1 MEESCSTWQWLSTP
15 PGMTSFPLASTTLRP
30 LRPWPMTAIFSPSM
44 PTSAR
49 QDFSAVTTVPPR
61 ITRSRD
67 MARFSYNSRRRNLMN
82 PLRPILAAVLF
93 AATLAHAQS
102 WPAKPVRFVVP
113 FAPGGTTD
121 ILARLVGQHLGDALG
136 QPFAIEN
143 RAGAGGNI
151 GAAEVARAAPDGY
164 TILMGTPGTQ
174 AINQFI
180 YTKMP
185 YDTVKDFAPVS
196 LVARVPNVLVAHP
209 SLGFKSLQDLIAYAR
224 ANPNKLNSA
233 SPGAGTTGHLSLELF
248 KKLTGVQ
255 IQHVPYKGSGPAL
268 NDLIAGQVQMTI
280 DNLPSAMPHIQAGK
294 LVALGVTTEQ
304 KVAVLPDVPT
314 VASVVKGY
322 EASSWFVVVA
332 PAGTPEPV
340 VNRLAGEIDKTLKKP
355 AVLERMKTLGAEP
368 VGGTPQA
375 LARHIAAETDKW
387 REVARLSGAKL
398 D

>member
-1 MEESCSTWQWLSTP
+1 MMRALLLCVL
-15 PGMTSFPLASTTLRP
+15 
-30 LRPWPMTAIFSPSM
+30 
-44 PTSAR
+44 
-49 QDFSAVTTVPPR
+49 
-61 ITRSRD
+61 
-67 MARFSYNSRRRNLMN
+67 
-82 PLRPILAAVLF
+82 LAAS
-93 AATLAHAQS
+93 AAHAQQ
-102 WPAKPVRFVVP
+102 WPAKQVRFVVP

-121 ILARLVGQHLGDALG
+121 ILARLLGQHLSESFG
-136 QPFAIEN
+136 QPFVIDN

-151 GAAEVARAAPDGY
+151 GATEVAKASPDGY
-164 TILMGTPGTQ
+164 TVMMGTPGTQ

-180 YTKMP
+180 YAKMP
-185 YDTVKDFAPVS
+185 YDTENDFAPVS
-196 LVARVPNVLVAHP
+196 FVARVPNVLVVHP
-209 SLGFKSLQDLIAYAR
+209 GVGVKSLQELIAYAR
-224 ANPNKLNSA
+224 ANPNRLNSA

-248 KKLTGVQ
+248 KKLAAVQ

-268 NDLIAGQVQMTI
+268 NDLIGGQVQMTI
-280 DNLPSAMPHIQAGK
+280 DNLPSALPHIQSGK
-294 LVALGVTTEQ
+294 LVALGVTAEQ
-304 KVAVLPDVPT
+304 KVDVLPDVPT

-340 VNRLAGEIDKTLKKP
+340 VNRLSGEIDKILKKP

-387 REVARLSGAKL
+387 RDVARLSGAKL

>member
-1 MEESCSTWQWLSTP
+1 
-15 PGMTSFPLASTTLRP
+15 
-30 LRPWPMTAIFSPSM
+30 
-44 PTSAR
+44 
-49 QDFSAVTTVPPR
+49 
-61 ITRSRD
+61 
-67 MARFSYNSRRRNLMN
+67 
-82 PLRPILAAVLF
+82 
-93 AATLAHAQS
+93 
-102 WPAKPVRFVVP
+102 
-113 FAPGGTTD
+113 
-121 ILARLVGQHLGDALG
+121 
-136 QPFAIEN
+136 
-143 RAGAGGNI
+143 
-151 GAAEVARAAPDGY
+151 
-164 TILMGTPGTQ
+164 
-174 AINQFI
+174 
-180 YTKMP
+180 MP
-185 YDTVKDFAPVS
+185 YDTQKDFAPVS
-196 LVARVPNVLVAHP
+196 FVARVPNVLVLHP
-209 SLGFKSLQDLIAYAR
+209 GVGVKSLQELIAYAR

-248 KKLTGVQ
+248 KKLAGVQ

-268 NDLIAGQVQMTI
+268 NDLIGGQVQMTI
-280 DNLPSAMPHIQAGK
+280 DNLPSALPHVQSGK

-304 KVAVLPDVPT
+304 KVDVLPEVPT

-340 VNRLAGEIDKTLKKP
+340 VNRLSGEIDTALKKP

>member
-1 MEESCSTWQWLSTP
+1 MIRALFLCVL
-15 PGMTSFPLASTTLRP
+15 
-30 LRPWPMTAIFSPSM
+30 
-44 PTSAR
+44 
-49 QDFSAVTTVPPR
+49 
-61 ITRSRD
+61 
-67 MARFSYNSRRRNLMN
+67 
-82 PLRPILAAVLF
+82 LAAGAV
-93 AATLAHAQS
+93 HGQP
-102 WPAKPVRFVVP
+102 WPAKQVRFVVP

-121 ILARLVGQHLGDALG
+121 ILARLLGQHLSESLG
-136 QPFAIEN
+136 QPFVIDN

-151 GAAEVARAAPDGY
+151 GAAEVAKASPDGY
-164 TILMGTPGTQ
+164 TLMMGTPGTQ

-185 YDTVKDFAPVS
+185 YDTQKDFAPVS
-196 LVARVPNVLVAHP
+196 FVARVPNVLVVHP
-209 SLGFKSLQDLIAYAR
+209 GVGVKLLPELIAYAR

-248 KKLTGVQ
+248 KKLAGVQ

-268 NDLIAGQVQMTI
+268 NDLIGGQVQMTI
-280 DNLPSAMPHIQAGK
+280 DNLPSALPHIQSGK

-304 KVAVLPDVPT
+304 KVDVLPDVPT

-340 VNRLAGEIDKTLKKP
+340 VNRLSGEIDKTLKKP
-355 AVLERMKTLGAEP
+355 VVLERMKTLGAEP